1 MSKVAIITGSD
12 SDLPVV
18 SETCKTLDEFGVKY
32 AVRIMSAHRTPEATA
47 AFAAGARTEG
57 FGVIISAAGLAAH
70 LPGVIAA
77 HTTLPVIGLPIGSGP
92 LAGQDALYSIV
103 QMPPG
108 IPVACVGI
116 NAARNAALL
125 AVEILAV
132 TDASLAGALAHY
144 REKMTASVLAKDAA
158 IQEKGVSKYLGDTK

>member
-1 MSKVAIITGSD
+1 LSKVAIIAGSD

-18 SETCKTLDEFGVKY
+18 SETCKTLEEFGVTY
-32 AVRIMSAHRTPEATA
+32 VVRIMSAHRTPDAVA
-47 AFAAGARTEG
+47 SFAAAVRSEG

-77 HTTLPVIGLPIGSGP
+77 HTTLPIIGLPIGSGP
-92 LAGQDALYSIV
+92 LGGQDALYSIV

-108 IPVACVGI
+108 VPVACVGI

-125 AVEILAV
+125 AVEILAIA
-132 TDASLAGALAHY
+132 DESLALGLERY
-144 REKMTASVLAKDAA
+144 RDKMKASVLAKDAA
-158 IQEKGVSKYLGDTK
+158 LQEKGRLVT

>member
-18 SETCKTLDEFGVKY
+18 SETCKALDEFGVKY
-32 AVRIMSAHRTPEATA
+32 DVRIMSAHRTPEAVA
-47 AFAAGARTEG
+47 SFAVNARREG

-70 LPGVIAA
+70 LPGVLASY
-77 HTTLPVIGLPIGSGP
+77 TTLPVIGLPIASGP
-92 LAGQDALYSIV
+92 LAGQDALLSIV

-108 IPVACVGI
+108 IPVASVGI

-132 TDASLAGALAHY
+132 ADESLADALSLY
-144 REKMTASVLAKDAA
+144 RERMKASVLAKDAA
-158 IQEKGVSKYLGDTK
+158 IQGKGIRKCLEDGK